1 MVSSLINKKASVK
14 EGILLAFTMVC
25 SFLSGMMAV
34 QIKYFIQDKFPILSY
49 INPVNL
55 ITDGF
60 YSLYYYST
68 FDRYF
73 LNLGLLS
80 LYGVIFSIVTY
91 LVLRRQKY
99 ASI

>member
-1 MVSSLINKKASVK
+1 MVSAMINKKASIK
-14 EGILLAFTMVC
+14 EGILLVFTMVC
-25 SFLSGMMAV
+25 SFLSGMMSV
-34 QIKYFIQDKFPILSY
+34 QIKYFIQDKFPLLSY

-68 FDRYF
+68 YDRYF
-73 LNLGLLS
+73 LNLGLLT
-80 LYGVIFSIVTY
+80 LYGIIFSIFTY
-91 LVLRRQKY
+91 LILRRQKY